1 MQALEQ
7 VWPKQDL
14 AGLPGMSHEHGMR
27 RKKAEMDDGG
37 VSAWLAEAIRGRRA
51 APLIEISSESTPP
64 ITPGHSIRLPGKG
77 VGTWKEISLSRPRGN
92 NARYSDPDRSSS
104 NTFKASNMWITT
116 LLVAWTSLSGIMN
129 IITPSR

>member
-1 MQALEQ
+1 MRAVRAALP
-7 VWPKQDL
+7 VLLLL
-14 AGLPGMSHEHGMR
+14 AACHCPGHVSTPV
-27 RKKAEMDDGG
+27 G
-37 VSAWLAEAIRGRRA
+37 VFVNSSYV